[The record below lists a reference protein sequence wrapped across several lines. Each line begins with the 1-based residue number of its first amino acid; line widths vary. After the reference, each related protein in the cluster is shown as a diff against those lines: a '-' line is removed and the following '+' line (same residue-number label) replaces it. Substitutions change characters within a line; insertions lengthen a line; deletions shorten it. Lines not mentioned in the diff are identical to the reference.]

1 MSNPTTKKDLPIIRQ
16 TRFIVDKNRKYLF
29 DVNHNITIY
38 NLKRM
43 IRVAANLNRG
53 LRIFHEGVEYTD
65 KDAYTLD
72 ELFPNKQL
80 VEFTLQIEYAKI
92 EELDDLITLKFKPFC
107 KDHHGKYPYYYC
119 YNCGKSICAD
129 CLREGKHKNH
139 DVKEKYDY
147 LQNSKNLVEG
157 LFRDLK
163 KMLDNTKGAPNDL
176 IEGLK
181 AKVQIQFFPKLIE
194 IVKQIEQNM
203 VNLILY
209 FLDCD
214 KNNFK
219 TIQSNVV
226 NLKDNC
232 AEGLEKLKEDIE
244 IEDIMIDENVF
255 LTFDKKFKS
264 INNEKEKIKHDLE
277 AYQTFSDNLKTI
289 QTIIEKTYKEIYD
302 FLIKY
307 LEITKFTE
315 IHTKISQNKIS
326 QISKEEVLNHILGDV
341 ERKNKPKFIEFL
353 KNIRKLDQPSA
364 KKTEEDVEMKDV
376 SKKSTA
382 KKQNVETAKKEKS
395 KDGKIVDTYLDK
407 DVQNTTHHDAKYS
420 AGAPGNEMELRSG
433 TVKNV
438 PKTDKELLEDSYD
451 EDVPGPIF
459 RRVYSIVPGTKK
471 VFFYNAHKK
480 TNKDKDVDFPNLLGV
495 KNFNND
501 CAWVNYNNK
510 LYVLGGKDEKG
521 KLSRLFLEYD
531 GIKNSFKRLPDSKFA
546 HLNHTLYAFNNVIYS
561 IGGKDTDCEK
571 YEFSSNSW
579 TSLPK
584 MNFTQNN
591 PVICIQKDFIYSF
604 FGNDEKGKR
613 IDQIQKLNLT
623 ANKAKWTP
631 VNYDKGGC
639 NLKIFGCAVL
649 RMEENKI
656 YFFGG
661 KTEHGVSKGAIE
673 FDFVKEKAS
682 KTECLLGQN
691 AYFKDTVLLKIS
703 DDVYGNYS
711 IDKNFPLITVTLN
724 K

>member
-1 MSNPTTKKDLPIIRQ
+1 MSNQPPKKDLPIIRQ

-72 ELFPNKQL
+72 ELFPKKQL

-107 KDHHGKYPYYYC
+107 KDHNGKYPYYFC
-119 YNCGKSICAD
+119 YNCNKSICAD
-129 CLREGKHKNH
+129 CIREGKHKNH

-147 LQNSKNLVEG
+147 LQNSKNLVES
-157 LFRDLK
+157 LFSDLK
-163 KMLDNTKGAPNDL
+163 KMLENTKGAPNDL
-176 IEGLK
+176 IEALK
-181 AKVQIQFFPKLIE
+181 AKVQIQFFPKLVE

-219 TIQSNVV
+219 IIQSNVV
-226 NLKDNC
+226 NLKDHC
-232 AEGLEKLKEDIE
+232 SEGLEKLKEDIE

-255 LTFDKKFKS
+255 LTFDKKFKA

-277 AYQTFSDNLKTI
+277 TYKNFSENLKTI

-315 IHTKISQNKIS
+315 IHTKISQNKIA
-326 QISKEEVLNHILGDV
+326 QINKEEILNHILGDV

-364 KKTEEDVEMKDV
+364 KKKEEDVEMTDV
-376 SKKSTA
+376 TKKSTA
-382 KKQNVETAKKEKS
+382 KKSTIETIKKEK
-395 KDGKIVDTYLDK
+395 KEGKIVDTFLDK
-407 DVQNTTHHDAKYS
+407 EVQNTT
-420 AGAPGNEMELRSG
+420 PGNDMKLRSG
-433 TVKNV
+433 TVKNI
-438 PKTDKELLEDSYD
+438 PKKELSDDSHD
-451 EDVPGPIF
+451 DDVPGNIF
-459 RRVYSIVPGTKK
+459 RRIYTVIPGTKK
-471 VFFYNAHKK
+471 IQFYNAHKK
-480 TNKDKDVDFPNLLGV
+480 TNKDKEVEFPNLLGI
-495 KNFNND
+495 KNFYND

-510 LYVLGGKDEKG
+510 LYILGGKDEKG
-521 KLSRLFLEYD
+521 KFSRLFMEYD
-531 GIKNSFKRLPDSKFA
+531 GIKNNFKRLPDSKFA
-546 HLNHTLYAFNNVIYS
+546 HFNHSLYANDNIIYC
-561 IGGKDTDCEK
+561 IGGKENECEK
-571 YEFSSNSW
+571 YDFSTNSW
-579 TSLPK
+579 ISLPK

-591 PVICIQKDFIYSF
+591 PVLFIQNNFIYSF

-613 IDQIQKLNLT
+613 IDQIQKLNLV
-623 ANKAKWTP
+623 ANKAKWIP

-639 NLKIFGCAVL
+639 NLKIYGCAVL
-649 RMEENKI
+649 RISDNVI

-673 FDFVKEKAS
+673 YDFVKEKAS
-682 KTECLLGQN
+682 KTDCFLGQN

-711 IDKNFPLITVTLN
+711 IDKAFPLITVTLN
-724 K
+724 TSE